1 MAELVWITFDQFS
14 GRVGEEFVV
23 RLDPDTEVR
32 TELAEATESSLLGG
46 PGPEGQQ
53 RHQFSL
59 VFRGPA
65 EPTLGQGIH
74 SVEHPELGELGLFLV
89 PIGPGPDGRPQYQ
102 SLFA

>member
-1 MAELVWITFDQFS
+1 MGDPRWITFDQFS

-23 RLDPDTEVR
+23 RLDSGIAVS
-32 TELAEATESSLLGG
+32 TELVEATESSLLGG

-59 VFRGPA
+59 VFRGPP
-65 EPTLGQGIH
+65 EPSLGQGIH
-74 SVEHPELGELGLFLV
+74 RVEHGELGELGLFLV
-89 PIGPGPDGRPQYQ
+89 PIGPGPEGGLQYQ